1 MELEFQISSLKS
13 ENQRVREECE
23 RRMDIFGGEK
33 DAEIEGLRIKID
45 TLAEQ
50 GVKDKGKI

>member
-13 ENQRVREECE
+13 ENKRVREECE

-33 DAEIEGLRIKID
+33 EAEIEGLRNKID